1 MKASTKQQRK
11 ILGTRFTEFA
21 ITHVV
26 VALILSIGATFGT
39 TEAQEEG
46 GLTEKLYA
54 SSDLTAP
61 GSFQRELDGVSCDME
76 GNVYAANLS
85 GQGTIGM
92 VDPAGNISTF
102 AALPEFCVASGIRY
116 HRGGFLL
123 VGNPAYSNI
132 LKVDIE
138 TRKISG
144 YACGLASL
152 LMDNPGDIALAANG
166 MAYICDGDWE
176 TLTSKLWLVD
186 QECVASPLET
196 CMELSCGIALSPDD
210 RILYVNESLE
220 GIVWAYDLSP
230 QGEISN
236 KRQFAIFPDYDG
248 LEGMACDVAGNLY
261 VTRNHQGTV
270 VKVSPSGEV
279 LLEVELNGRQ
289 PTSIA
294 FGGWDGRSCYVTL
307 ADRGNIETFRV
318 EDPGRGWQMLRESAY
333 IPTLVHSASWGQVK
347 AGWR

>member
-1 MKASTKQQRK
+1 MNASTKQQRK
-11 ILGTRFTEFA
+11 IQGMRFTGLA
-21 ITHVV
+21 IVHVM
-26 VALILSIGATFGT
+26 VALIMAIGSTFGT
-39 TEAQEEG
+39 AAAQEEAG
-46 GLTEKLYA
+46 GSTEKLYV

-61 GSFQRELDGVSCDME
+61 GSFQRELDGISCDME
-76 GNVYAANLS
+76 GNVYAANL
-85 GQGTIGM
+85 GGPGTIGM

-102 AALPEFCVASGIRY
+102 AELPDFCVASGIRY

-138 TRKISG
+138 TRQISG

-152 LMDNPGDIALAANG
+152 LMDNPEDIALAANG
-166 MAYICDGDWE
+166 MAYVCDADWE
-176 TLTSKLWLVD
+176 TLTGRLWRVD
-186 QECVASPLET
+186 QECVASPLEIGMDLT
-196 CMELSCGIALSPDD
+196 TGIALSPDD

-220 GIVWAYDLSP
+220 GRVWAYDLSP
-230 QGEISN
+230 QGDISN
-236 KRQFAIFPDYDG
+236 KRQFAIFPYNG
-248 LEGMACDVAGNLY
+248 LEGMACDAAGNLY

-318 EDPGRGWQMLRESAY
+318 EDPGKGWQQLRQSAY